1 MNFLE
6 SPVVPFRIGLTTQ
19 AHQAGITRIAG
30 LMRYEERKIILEYR
44 ITDNKM
50 KITEPRTLEI
60 DIADIREL
68 VLKKGIFRTKL
79 QLKTR
84 RLAVF
89 KDFPFITG
97 DKMLVWAWKR
107 EHHQMEH
114 LASQIRM
121 DRSEDLWE

>member
-1 MNFLE
+1 MHFLE

-19 AHQAGITRIAG
+19 AHQSGITKIAG
-30 LMRYEERKIILEYR
+30 LMRYEKRKIVLEYR
-44 ITDNKM
+44 ITDNRM
-50 KITEPRTLEI
+50 QITEPRTLEI
-60 DIADIREL
+60 DITDIREL
-68 VLKKGIFRTKL
+68 VLRKGIFRSKL

-84 RLAVF
+84 RLTVF
-89 KDFPFITG
+89 KDFAFITG

-114 LASQIRM
+114 LVSQIRM

>member
-6 SPVVPFRIGLTTQ
+6 SPVVSMRIGLTTQ
-19 AHQAGITRIAG
+19 AHQKGITKIAG
-30 LMRYEERKIILEYR
+30 LMRYEERKILLEYR

-60 DIADIREL
+60 DISDIREL
-68 VLKKGIFRTKL
+68 VLKKGWFRSRLK
-79 QLKTR
+79 LKTR

-107 EHHQMEH
+107 EHTQMEH
-114 LASQIRM
+114 LVSQIRM